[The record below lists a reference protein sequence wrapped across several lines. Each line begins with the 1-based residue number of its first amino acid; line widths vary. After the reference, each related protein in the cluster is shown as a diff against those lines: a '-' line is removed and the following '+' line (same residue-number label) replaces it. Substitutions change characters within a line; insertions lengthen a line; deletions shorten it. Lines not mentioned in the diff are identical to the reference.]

1 MVSHKKSIMTIFGH
15 EQKVRDAVTFDFHEK
30 ISTSFND
37 GSYFELKLF
46 PKKIIWKKMAE
57 VL

>member
-46 PKKIIWKKMAE
+46 PKK
-57 VL
+57 